1 MLPSAQMLPRTA
13 LRPLPVKIISYA
25 DAALCQQI
33 LVELILASPPS
44 IPGGGLVV
52 WQVAYLDD
60 GSVQVDLT
68 AEPWNDEP
76 TTEWEIPEYVRG
88 SFKDM
93 GGGIDSDSATHTP
106 VKPPAGE
113 SE

>member
-1 MLPSAQMLPRTA
+1 
-13 LRPLPVKIISYA
+13 
-25 DAALCQQI
+25 
-33 LVELILASPPS
+33 
-44 IPGGGLVV
+44 
-52 WQVAYLDD
+52 
-60 GSVQVDLT
+60 VQVDLT

-93 GGGIDSDSATHTP
+93 GGGIDSATPTP

-113 SE
+113 SEQELTGWKVVANLPAAIPD